1 MAMMKKGM
9 KPASHLAGKA
19 GKVGEKKSR
28 TSETPQMMSAARY
41 QKGSKNRTK
50 SG

>member
-1 MAMMKKGM
+1 MAMKKGHKM
-9 KPASHLAGKA
+9 ASKMAAKPGKMS
-19 GKVGEKKSR
+19 EKKSR

-41 QKGSKNRTK
+41 EKGSKNRTK